1 MGGDATTSPEA
12 GGTTQGHPT
21 RVQQITWTSPATS
34 RLLLEGGFGT
44 YLSHFGGP
52 ERPGNNRDLV
62 RVTEQAGIIPGLT
75 YRSQNWSSN
84 HTGNHNWRASL
95 SYITGAHSMKVGY
108 LGAFVSYTATPFT
121 NNQRLAYRFN
131 NGVPNQLTMSASYYD
146 TWANVQTTAFYAQDQ
161 STFGRL
167 TVQGGVRYDRAGS
180 SFLDQRVGPDRF
192 VPTVLSYPAQ
202 EGVRGYNDITPRM
215 GASYDVFGNGKTAL
229 KVTAG
234 KYVDAASHS
243 GVLLGHQSAQP
254 HHHQH
259 DADVDRRQRQF
270 RADCD
275 LLDPAAPNGGECAAM
290 ANQNFGKNVFS
301 NTYDPAVL
309 GGWDVRAH
317 DWDFGVTVQQ
327 QVLPRLSVAVALQ
340 LALVRATSS
349 SPTISASRP
358 ADYSQ
363 FSITAPADPR
373 LPDGGGN
380 VISGLYDVNPDEVR
394 AGEQLHHQR
403 EQLRGSDPELAA
415 AWTSP
420 PTCGWAQA

>member
-1 MGGDATTSPEA
+1 M
-12 GGTTQGHPT
+12 
-21 RVQQITWTSPATS
+21 
-34 RLLLEGGFGT
+34 
-44 YLSHFGGP
+44 
-52 ERPGNNRDLV
+52 

-95 SYITGAHSMKVGY
+95 SYITGAHNMKVGY
-108 LGAFVSYTATPFT
+108 LGAFISYTATPFT

-180 SFLDQRVGPDRF
+180 SFLDQQVGPDRF

-234 KYVDAASHS
+234 KYVDAASHGGFYAGTNPLNRITTS
-243 GVLLGHQSAQP
+243 TTRTWT
-254 HHHQH
+254 
-259 DADVDRRQRQF
+259 DRNGNF
-270 RADCD
+270 VPDCN
-275 LLDPAAPNGGECAAM
+275 LLDPLANGGECAAM
-290 ANQNFGKNVFS
+290 ANQNFGKDVFS

-317 DWDFGVTVQQ
+317 DWNFGVTVQQ
-327 QVLPRLSVAVALQ
+327 QVLPRLSVAVAYNWRWFANFFVTDNLSVTAGGL
-340 LALVRATSS
+340 LAVQHHGAGGSAAAGRRRQRDLRAQRRQPRQVRT
-349 SPTISASRP
+349 
-358 ADYSQ
+358 
-363 FSITAPADPR
+363 
-373 LPDGGGN
+373 
-380 VISGLYDVNPDEVR
+380 
-394 AGEQLHHQR
+394 GEQLHHQR
-403 EQLRGSDPELAA
+403 EQLRGSDPELAGPGRHRQRA
-415 AWTSP
+415 AGRGP
-420 PTCGWAQA
+420 DVPGRRRAPGAR